1 MGVHERFGGG
11 HFAKNITTKKIINV
25 GYWWPTLFHDA
36 FEFCR
41 VYDACQRAR
50 NLTTQNL
57 VKFVTLLEEPFMK
70 WRFDFIEPIKL
81 T

>member
-41 VYDACQRAR
+41 VYDAC
-50 NLTTQNL
+50 
-57 VKFVTLLEEPFMK
+57 
-70 WRFDFIEPIKL
+70 
-81 T
+81 